1 MAFSSELDLLWK
13 GREERERDRGG
24 GKEGMRV
31 GGKKGGRG
39 EGKRKGRRK
48 KGREEGENIIS
59 GRVKDKLLLWLLTA

>member
-1 MAFSSELDLLWK
+1 
-13 GREERERDRGG
+13 
-24 GKEGMRV
+24 MRV

-48 KGREEGENIIS
+48 RGREEGENIIS

>member
-13 GREERERDRGG
+13 GREERERER
-24 GKEGMRV
+24 

>member
-13 GREERERDRGG
+13 GREERER
-24 GKEGMRV
+24 ERV
-31 GGKKGGRG
+31 GGKREGGRG

>member
-13 GREERERDRGG
+13 GREERERESGR
-24 GKEGMRV
+24 E
-31 GGKKGGRG
+31 KGGRG

-48 KGREEGENIIS
+48 KGRDEGENIIS